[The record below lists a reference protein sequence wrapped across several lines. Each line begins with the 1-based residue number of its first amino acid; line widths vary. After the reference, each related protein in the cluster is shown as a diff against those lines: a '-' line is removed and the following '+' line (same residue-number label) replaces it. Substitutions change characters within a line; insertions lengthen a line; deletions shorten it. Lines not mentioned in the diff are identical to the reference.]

1 MGDLSKNFNRQ
12 EFTCR
17 GKNCCGGSAP
27 VHPDLVAGLQE
38 FRDKVGLP
46 LDISS
51 GFRCRSHNEK
61 IGGAENSLHTLGM
74 AADISCPDNL
84 TALQMAEIAESI
96 KVFREGGIGIYKS
109 WLHVDVRKANK
120 ARWQK

>member
-12 EFTCR
+12 EFACQ
-17 GKNCCGGSAP
+17 GKNCCGGAAP
-27 VHPDLVAGLQE
+27 VHPDLAAGLQE
-38 FRDKVGLP
+38 LRDKAGAP
-46 LDISS
+46 LGISS
-51 GFRCRSHNEK
+51 GFRCRSHNKK

-74 AADISCPDNL
+74 AVDITCPDNL

-96 KVFREGGIGIYKS
+96 EVFREGGIGIYKS
-109 WLHVDVRKANK
+109 WLHVDVRKTSK